1 MDEVKKEEMPENI
14 SYVAYE
20 SAMAR
25 AEKRYHNL
33 LIALIIVISLWFVTV
48 IAGGGAFFW
57 YLTLPV
63 EETFDNVT
71 QTTDKGGSNQV
82 IGGDY
87 NDKTDSNAKDD
98 SQSESGEK
106 TQFKHSK
113 ED

>member
-1 MDEVKKEEMPENI
+1 MEDIKKEEMPENI

-25 AEKRYHNL
+25 AEARYDKL
-33 LIALIIVISLWFVTV
+33 LGHFKIVIFLWFATIVL
-48 IAGGGAFFW
+48 AGGAFFW

-71 QTTDKGGSNQV
+71 QTTDKGGSNQM

-87 NDKTDSNAKDD
+87 NGTSDDNKEDD